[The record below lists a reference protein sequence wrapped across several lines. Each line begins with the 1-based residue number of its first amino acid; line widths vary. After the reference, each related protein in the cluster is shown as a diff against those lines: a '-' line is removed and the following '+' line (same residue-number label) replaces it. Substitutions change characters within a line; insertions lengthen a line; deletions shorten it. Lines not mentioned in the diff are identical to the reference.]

1 MRQRSARR
9 LRRIAIAT
17 VIAMV
22 PLAIMLIAMSDLLHT
37 KPMAVSLDYVPVV
50 AIDQSSTTIGIAD
63 SELFN
68 MSNTDIVATFN
79 QMQSLGVNT
88 VRVIVPWAAVQP
100 YAPNVPV
107 LGQYRDWSKVDFIV
121 KQANDRGM
129 SVLGTINS
137 TPLTWGMQPGGGMP
151 YTVAPDPQSF
161 ANFAGE
167 VAKRYGDKISA
178 YEIWNEPNSALY
190 WSPAVD
196 PVSYTKMLTLAYTAI
211 KTANDVNG
219 VVNPDDPMVV
229 AGVFTSVLDSGNA
242 FMSPVTFLDKMY
254 QNGAK
259 GFFDALSFHP
269 YHFTTKFSAGANN
282 GYPYEP
288 IDQLIQMRQMMIDKG
303 DAALRIWATEYGL
316 PTGGP
321 NGVSDQNQAK
331 FVDDFLR
338 TWANLQNLYP
348 KLGDFAGPAFI
359 FTTRD
364 RVGGAGTEDG
374 SYGLYRWDVAT
385 AQWVEKGAA
394 QVWDSVAQA
403 WVMKSAADVIRDFIA
418 QYGDGELPPILN
430 PGAHNPAAAAA
441 GDPITQLVSALQQML
456 NGFAQSFQSLFGS
469 IQAAFS
475 AAAEALVKTIVG
487 ILNPMSLSQQQTQVV
502 QAASFAAVSSDTGT
516 SLGEDTSGTEG
527 MKSSTIDDVEAKGK
541 VTEINSVDEVNEVN
555 AEESGPVE
563 NDVLGA
569 ADVQGSETE
578 ESNATNTS
586 GAEGTPAGSN
596 GTEPQTESTGNDTDN
611 DTVTDAIKA
620 NDDSSAVNGSSGA
633 VNGSSV
639 TVESGST
646 TLVVQAT
653 GAESREPVRTG
664 LVARPGQVGPDDSGG
679 SGGSTTTGI
688 TTTGTTTGST
698 TSTSNDTDAADDSGT
713 GGSGSESGG
722 AASGGSGPAAGESGA
737 GESGSGESG
746 ASGEGSGGAS

>member
-9 LRRIAIAT
+9 LRHIAIAT

-22 PLAIMLIAMSDLLHT
+22 PLAIMLIAMSDLLRT
-37 KPMAVSLDYVPVV
+37 KPMVVSLDYVPVV
-50 AIDQSSTTIGIAD
+50 AIDQSSTNIGIAD

-107 LGQYRDWSKVDFIV
+107 LGAIRDWSKVDFIV

-129 SVLGTINS
+129 SVLGAINS
-137 TPLTWGMQPGGGMP
+137 TPLTWGGQTGNGLPF
-151 YTVAPDPQSF
+151 TAAPDPQSF

-196 PVSYTKMLTLAYTAI
+196 PVSYTKMLRLAYTAI

-219 VVNPDDPMVV
+219 VVNPNDPMVV
-229 AGVFTSVLDSGNA
+229 AGVFTSVLDSGTA

-288 IDQLIQMRQMMIDKG
+288 IDQLIKMRQMMIDKG

-321 NGVSDQNQAK
+321 KGVSDQNQAK

-348 KLGDFAGPAFI
+348 KLGDFAGPAYI

-364 RVGGAGTEDG
+364 RVLGAGTEDG
-374 SYGLYRWDVAT
+374 SYGLYRWDAAT

-394 QVWDSVAQA
+394 QVWDSVTQA
-403 WVMKSAADVIRDFIA
+403 WVMKSAADIIRDFIA
-418 QYGDGELPPILN
+418 QYGDGELPPISN
-430 PGAHNPAAAAA
+430 PGAQNPGAPNAAA
-441 GDPITQLVSALQQML
+441 GDPISQLMSALQQML
-456 NGFAQSFQSLFGS
+456 NGLAQAFQSVFGS
-469 IQAAFS
+469 IQAAFG
-475 AAAEALVKTIVG
+475 AVAEALVKTIVG
-487 ILNPMSLSQQQTQVV
+487 IINPMSLSQQQAQVV
-502 QAASFAAVSSDTGT
+502 QAASFAAVSSAGA

-527 MKSSTIDDVEAKGK
+527 MRTLSVDDANTKDAAIEDSSED
-541 VTEINSVDEVNEVN
+541 EINELN
-555 AEESGPVE
+555 AEESGPIE
-563 NDVLGA
+563 NDVVGA

-578 ESNATNTS
+578 ESNGTNAS

-596 GTEPQTESTGNDTDN
+596 EADPQIESTGNDTDN
-611 DTVTDAIKA
+611 DTDKDAIKG
-620 NDDSSAVNGSSGA
+620 NDDSGA
-633 VNGSSV
+633 VNGSTV

-646 TLVVQAT
+646 TLAVQAT
-653 GAESREPVRTG
+653 GAESREPVR
-664 LVARPGQVGPDDSGG
+664 PGW
-679 SGGSTTTGI
+679 
-688 TTTGTTTGST
+688 
-698 TSTSNDTDAADDSGT
+698 
-713 GGSGSESGG
+713 
-722 AASGGSGPAAGESGA
+722 
-737 GESGSGESG
+737 
-746 ASGEGSGGAS
+746 

>member
-22 PLAIMLIAMSDLLHT
+22 PLAIMLIAMSDLLST
-37 KPMAVSLDYVPVV
+37 KPMAISLDYTPVV
-50 AIDQSSTTIGIAD
+50 AIDQSSSTIGIAD

-68 MSNTDIVATFN
+68 MSTTDIVATFD

-100 YAPNVPV
+100 VAPNAPN
-107 LGQYRDWSKVDFIV
+107 GAYRDWSKVDFIV
-121 KQANDRGM
+121 QQATDRGM
-129 SVLGTINS
+129 SVLGAINS
-137 TPLTWGMQPGGGMP
+137 TPLTWGSQPSGGLP
-151 YTVAPDPQSF
+151 FTAAPDPQSF

-167 VAKRYGDKISA
+167 VAKRYGSNISA

-190 WSPAVD
+190 WNPAVD
-196 PVSYTKMLTLAYTAI
+196 PASYTQMLKLAYNAI

-219 VVNPDDPMVV
+219 VVNPNDPMVV
-229 AGVFTSVLDSGNA
+229 AGVFTSVIDYGSA

-259 GFFDALSFHP
+259 GYFDALSFHP
-269 YHFTTKFSAGANN
+269 YHFTTQFSAGINN

-288 IDQLIQMRQMMIDKG
+288 IDQLIQMRQMMINKG

-321 NGVSDQNQAK
+321 NAVSDQKQAK
-331 FVDDFLR
+331 FIDDFLR

-348 KLGDFAGPAFI
+348 SLGDFAGPSFI

-364 RVGGAGTEDG
+364 RVLGAGTEDG

-394 QVWDSVAQA
+394 QVWDSVAQG
-403 WVMKSAADVIRDFIA
+403 WVMKSAVDIIRDFIA
-418 QYGDGELPPILN
+418 QYGNGELPPILN
-430 PGAHNPAAAAA
+430 PGAQNPGAQNPLASAA
-441 GDPITQLVSALQQML
+441 GNPIAQLIAALQQML
-456 NGFAQSFQSLFGS
+456 NGFAQAFQSVFGS
-469 IQAAFS
+469 IQAAFG
-475 AAAEALVKTIVG
+475 AVAEALVKTIVG
-487 ILNPMSLSQQQTQVV
+487 IINPMSLSQQQAQVV
-502 QAASFAAVSSDTGT
+502 QAASFAAVSSAGA
-516 SLGEDTSGTEG
+516 SLGEDTSGTED
-527 MKSSTIDDVEAKGK
+527 MRSSTIDDLEAKGK
-541 VTEINSVDEVNEVN
+541 VTEINSVDQVNEVN

-563 NDVLGA
+563 NDVVGA

-578 ESNATNTS
+578 ESNGTNAS
-586 GAEGTPAGSN
+586 GAEGTPAGS
-596 GTEPQTESTGNDTDN
+596 TEADPQIESTGNDTDN
-611 DTVTDAIKA
+611 DTDKDAIKG
-620 NDDSSAVNGSSGA
+620 NDDSGA
-633 VNGSSV
+633 VNGSTV

-646 TLVVQAT
+646 TLAVQAT

-664 LVARPGQVGPDDSGG
+664 LVARPGEVGPDDSGG
-679 SGGSTTTGI
+679 SSGSTTGS

-698 TSTSNDTDAADDSGT
+698 TSTSTDTGTAGGSGT
-713 GGSGSESGG
+713 GGSGSEHGA
-722 AASGGSGPAAGESGA
+722 AASGGSGSGAGESGA
-737 GESGSGESG
+737 GESATG
-746 ASGEGSGGAS
+746 GEGSGSAS